1 MKKLQFLFLI
11 CLGLVI
17 SCTSRK
23 GGNELRVACNLT
35 MTGDFSIYGESVQKG
50 LLMAADDLKDSDKYK
65 DVKVT
70 FDFQDN
76 MSDSKNAVTVYK
88 RQEMKGYDVYVSG
101 ITQQSAAII
110 PMQQKTVHPHFIWA
124 FAPVLFTQEDNLF
137 RTWVDYP
144 QEATCFVEYLKSH
157 PEYKRIAC
165 LYPNI
170 ESAQFLY
177 NQLFIPNIPED
188 RELVI
193 NEPFDVTMTNFKDVA
208 AKLRRVNPDAIFIN
222 GMDMHIPN
230 IIKELS
236 VNGMNKNG
244 NLVFTF
250 DLMDAVPL
258 TAPELLEG
266 LVANIPASELEYSE
280 ERSEWNA
287 RFNEKYG
294 TTPNYTHA
302 YAYDLGLILYD
313 AAKRCAS
320 DETLTIK
327 EALLSTSIPGLTGQ
341 LEFTPEGLLKGNYI
355 TSRYTNGKFEPIG
368 E

>member
-1 MKKLQFLFLI
+1 MKKFQLLFLV

-17 SCTSRK
+17 SCTGRK

-50 LLMAADDLKDSDKYK
+50 LLMAADDLKDSETYK
-65 DVKVT
+65 NVRVT

-88 RQEMKGYDVYVSG
+88 RQEMKGYDIYVSG

-110 PMQQKTVHPHFIWA
+110 PLQQKTTHPHFIWA

-144 QEATCFVEYLKSH
+144 QEAICFVEYLKSH

-208 AKLRRVNPDAIFIN
+208 AKLRRNNPDAIFIN

-236 VNGMNKNG
+236 INGMNKNG

-280 ERSEWNA
+280 ARNEWNA
-287 RFNEKYG
+287 RFNKKYG
-294 TTPNYTHA
+294 TTPNYTNA

-313 AAKRCAS
+313 AARRCAN

-341 LEFTPEGLLKGNYI
+341 LEFTPEGLLKGEYI
-355 TSRYTNGKFEPIG
+355 TSRYTNGRFEPIG